1 MQKYQSKLI
10 WSFLWGRWEK
20 DFVPINDLKDYVGE
34 KQAFFMAWL
43 IHYTSWLLFP
53 LLGGVILLAIQVS
66 NFRDGQCVKFADCFT
81 TAGNSVFSI
90 FLALWSTLLCES
102 WKRKEAVIANNWL
115 MRDQATVVFPRKG
128 YKANLTF
135 DSELKTKYKKDYNTD
150 YGIGFWLGK
159 PVSLFF
165 ALSVIG
171 VAIGNRYLNNYV
183 TKSAHNETPSVYMMQ
198 LPTIFY
204 VGATLLLGGIYAKVA
219 AFIAKRENH
228 RDE

>member
-1 MQKYQSKLI
+1 
-10 WSFLWGRWEK
+10 
-20 DFVPINDLKDYVGE
+20 
-34 KQAFFMAWL
+34 
-43 IHYTSWLLFP
+43 
-53 LLGGVILLAIQVS
+53 
-66 NFRDGQCVKFADCFT
+66 
-81 TAGNSVFSI
+81 
-90 FLALWSTLLCES
+90 
-102 WKRKEAVIANNWL
+102 

-135 DSELKTKYKKDYNTD
+135 DSELKTKYKKDYNSD

-228 RDE
+228 RDEQSYESSLSSKRFIFDFVNNYISLYLLAFWDRSLAQLAQNLMTVIVIKQFLFNGIYWFSASVVTRLKIKRIQMIYGDLIKKESDPHKKL